1 MHDTPRPS
9 EDTTIN
15 QVAIDSLI
23 ADLATGDPAD
33 GPDIA
38 EEIAVRLEADLGTAP
53 GTAPSAE
60 AAPDFH

>member
-1 MHDTPRPS
+1 M
-9 EDTTIN
+9 IN

-38 EEIAVRLEADLGTAP
+38 EEIAVRLETDLAAASGTASGTAP
-53 GTAPSAE
+53 PAE
-60 AAPDFH
+60 AAPDFD